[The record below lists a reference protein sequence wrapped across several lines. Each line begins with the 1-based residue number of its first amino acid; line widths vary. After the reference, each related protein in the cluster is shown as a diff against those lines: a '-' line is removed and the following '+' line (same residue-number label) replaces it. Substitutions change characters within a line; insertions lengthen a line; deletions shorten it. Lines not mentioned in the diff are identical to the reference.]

1 MDRRTALKLMAALS
15 ATSLVP
21 TSNAATGLRVTVI
34 GAGIV
39 GAASAYFLSKA
50 GAKVTVIDQLG
61 PATHASRGTFA
72 WLNAT
77 WAKQPQSYHHFNQLG
92 LAVWK
97 EIQQQL
103 HLPIRWQGSLEWFSS
118 AERNTKLAMQIEE
131 QQLWGEPAKIL
142 DVNAIQQL
150 EPNLKLSSDLSVAY
164 SPNDGAVDPVLATQM
179 LLSAAQQ
186 AGAKLRFPE
195 QAIGPVFDGKRLSVV
210 KTNQGDIATDK
221 VVIATGA
228 DPDTPQL
235 FSGIDIPQRTTP
247 GVITLTKP
255 LPPIVNG
262 IVAAPGVHLHQ
273 RDDGRVVLGEQEGPP
288 DGTAHEIRLQG
299 RPNDFPIQAL
309 AVDHG
314 ERILA
319 TAIEYFPALKD
330 AEIET
335 SYIGWRPLPLDGHP
349 VLGSNPE
356 RPDVYLAIMHS
367 GVCLAPLVAK
377 LMTKELISQQSLT
390 ELQDY
395 RPTRTFSQ
403 VVRY

>member
-1 MDRRTALKLMAALS
+1 
-15 ATSLVP
+15 
-21 TSNAATGLRVTVI
+21 
-34 GAGIV
+34 
-39 GAASAYFLSKA
+39 
-50 GAKVTVIDQLG
+50 
-61 PATHASRGTFA
+61 
-72 WLNAT
+72 
-77 WAKQPQSYHHFNQLG
+77 
-92 LAVWK
+92 
-97 EIQQQL
+97 
-103 HLPIRWQGSLEWFSS
+103 
-118 AERNTKLAMQIEE
+118 MQIEE
-131 QQLWGEPAKIL
+131 QQLWGEPAKML

-150 EPNLKLSSDLSVAY
+150 EPNLKLSSDLSAAY
-164 SPNDGAVDPVLATQM
+164 SPNDVAVDPVLATQM

-195 QAIGPVFDGKRLSVV
+195 QAIGPVFDGKRLSAV

-273 RDDGRVVLGEQEGPP
+273 RDDGRVVLGEQAGPP
-288 DGTAHEIRLQG
+288 DGAAHEMRLQG

-314 ERILA
+314 KRILA
-319 TAIEYFPALKD
+319 TAIEYFLALKG

-335 SYIGWRPLPLDGHP
+335 SYIGWRPLPLDRHP

-395 RPTRTFSQ
+395 RPTCTFSQ
-403 VVRY
+403 IVRY